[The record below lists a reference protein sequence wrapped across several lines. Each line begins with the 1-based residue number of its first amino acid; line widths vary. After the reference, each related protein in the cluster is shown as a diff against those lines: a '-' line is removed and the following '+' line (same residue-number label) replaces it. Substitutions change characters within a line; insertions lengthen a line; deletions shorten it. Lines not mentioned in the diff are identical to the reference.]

1 VAHDAHRSGNGAREQ
16 IHLPGN
22 TLLPLYTAL
31 AVALTLLGLILSWPF
46 VAVGGALTALCVYF
60 WIKVAAADYERLPR
74 ER

>member
-1 VAHDAHRSGNGAREQ
+1 MAHRGPHHGNGAREQ

-31 AVALTLLGLILSWPF
+31 GITLALLGLILSWPF
-46 VAVGGALTALCVYF
+46 VAAGGAVTALSVYF
-60 WIKVAAADYERLPR
+60 WIKEATHDYERLPR

>member
-1 VAHDAHRSGNGAREQ
+1 MAYRGNRSGNGAREQ

-31 AVALTLLGLILSWPF
+31 AVTLALLGLILSWPF
-46 VAVGGALTALCVYF
+46 VAVGGALTALCVFF
-60 WIKVAAADYERLPR
+60 WIRAAVREYEALPR

>member
-1 VAHDAHRSGNGAREQ
+1 MAQRAPHRGNGAREQ

-31 AVALTLLGLILSWPF
+31 GIALALLGLILAWPF
-46 VAVGGALTALCVYF
+46 VAVGGAIIALSVYL
-60 WIKVAAADYERLPR
+60 WIKAAAQDYERLPR

>member
-1 VAHDAHRSGNGAREQ
+1 VAHRGPHHGNGAREQ

-31 AVALTLLGLILSWPF
+31 GITLGLLGLILSWPF
-46 VAVGGALTALCVYF
+46 VAVGGAITALCVYL
-60 WIKVAAADYERLPR
+60 WIKAAAQDFERLPR

>member
-1 VAHDAHRSGNGAREQ
+1 MAARPRHRTNGAREQ

-31 AVALTLLGLILSWPF
+31 GITLGLLGLILSWPF
-46 VAVGGALTALCVYF
+46 VAAGGAVTALAVIL
-60 WIKVAAADYERLPR
+60 WIRATLREYEELPR